1 MTVRSALNHESLNTT
16 HSPAPIRVVVEQP
29 ASATIASN
37 TNMMVFI
44 LVPSPCSFRLAFKD
58 APASVDIAVSPSK
71 GDAESNMVTGRRFS
85 RIASTIKGSA
95 MTHLRGRVGEKE
107 LTSGGPRVSSAEAG
121 HPEISSAHCA
131 VKRVIKLWERILLRR
146 PFHDGCPTGSTGT
159 RRHDHLHER
168 PLMGR
173 VAHIEGLWW
182 QFSLTERGLREP
194 FAVGLVRISRDR
206 QSRGRVLHDSCGN
219 APQSERADG
228 RCLLARRSRE
238 PEHPGRTRRSATC

>member
-1 MTVRSALNHESLNTT
+1 
-16 HSPAPIRVVVEQP
+16 
-29 ASATIASN
+29 
-37 TNMMVFI
+37 
-44 LVPSPCSFRLAFKD
+44 
-58 APASVDIAVSPSK
+58 
-71 GDAESNMVTGRRFS
+71 MVTGRRFS

-194 FAVGLVRISRDR
+194 SAVGLLRISRDR
-206 QSRGRVLHDSCGN
+206 DGGLELRGRSWQKDGSLSARYWSEAAKGVEGAFGRLLLLEGRTAPRPERAAFGRDGGNQDGVRRPRGRVLHDSCGN

-228 RCLLARRSRE
+228 RCFTGA
-238 PEHPGRTRRSATC
+238 PIQRT